1 MHQLLKGSDAFLL
14 KVQSCFLQ
22 SNASGVGQY
31 LQRGFLHQIL
41 DLFTVGQH
49 VGGLD
54 MGLQIFQEFPF
65 LNDGDGIFTENLRRE
80 SGIYIHCRTVFD
92 AAFFLE
98 YVGDVGFEAFEKG
111 FPFSRLDLDAG

>member
-1 MHQLLKGSDAFLL
+1 MIEFFCLLQGFGIEFEDGIQHWPQAVVLFNPLQVEFTESDGSQIPFMHQLLKGSDAFLL

-31 LQRGFLHQIL
+31 LQRGFFHQIL

-54 MGLQIFQEFPF
+54 MGLQIFQ
-65 LNDGDGIFTENLRRE
+65 
-80 SGIYIHCRTVFD
+80 
-92 AAFFLE
+92 
-98 YVGDVGFEAFEKG
+98 
-111 FPFSRLDLDAG
+111 